1 MSPLAKILVVD
12 DDAEVC
18 EAVAAMLEQGGH
30 QVVRASRGGA
40 ALRMCRSQSF
50 DLVITDIL
58 MPEVDGLEV
67 LTRLRVER
75 PELRVVALSGGGAF
89 VDRDYCLRM
98 AERLGADEVIEKPVR
113 TGDLL
118 ELVARVL
125 ARPPRGAVPA

>member
-1 MSPLAKILVVD
+1 MD
-12 DDAEVC
+12 DDAEIC
-18 EAVAAMLEQGGH
+18 DAVAAMLTQGGH
-30 QVVRASRGGA
+30 QVSKASRGGT
-40 ALRMCRSQSF
+40 ALRMCRAQTF

-67 LTRLRVER
+67 LTRLRADR

-113 TGDLL
+113 TADLL
-118 ELVARVL
+118 ELVSRVL